1 MKIDRLIGI
10 LSVLLQEKKVT
21 APELAK
27 IFEVSRRT
35 INRDIEDLCK
45 AGIPIFTSQGAG
57 GGISIMD
64 DYKMDRTILSSK
76 DMQMIMAGLRSLDSV
91 SGSHYYVQLMEK
103 IKAGSSDFVSGNESI
118 LIDLSSW
125 NKDSLSPKIELIQDA
140 IELGKTLTFQYYAPS
155 GNTEREIEPYFL
167 IFKWS
172 SWYVYGYCLLR
183 NDFRMF
189 KLNRMTDIAH
199 VRTFEKKRD
208 VPMPDLSNEKVFPPK
223 AKVKAVFEPSMKWH
237 LIEEYGAESFTELPD
252 GKLLFEHEY
261 ADDEGLLSW
270 MLSLRDKVTV
280 IEPESI
286 REGLF
291 RIATELTKKYKEE
304 KKRRILIGQ
313 WRLRL
318 KRKKWTV
325 PKPNSL
331 RLMRA
336 CAFRLCTTD
345 LLMMNPQ
352 LLQLWINF
360 LKIMDIVMT
369 LAIADFT
376 MKSICPMQER
386 LLLRSGRL

>member
-10 LSVLLQEKKVT
+10 LSVLLQEEKVT

-27 IFEVSRRT
+27 TFEDSRRT

-45 AGIPIFTSQGAG
+45 AGIPIFTSQGTG

-64 DYKMDRTILSSK
+64 GYKMDRTILSSK

-103 IKAGSSDFVSGNESI
+103 LKAGSSDFVSGNESI

-125 NKDSLSPKIELIQDA
+125 NKDSLLPKIELIQDA
-140 IELGKTLTFQYYAPS
+140 IELGKTLRLKYYAPS
-155 GNTEREIEPYFL
+155 GNTEREIEPYYL

-172 SWYVYGYCLLR
+172 SWYVYGYCLLK

-223 AKVKAVFEPSMKWH
+223 AKVKAVFESSMKWH
-237 LIEEYGAESFTELPD
+237 LIEEYGADSFTELQD

-280 IEPESI
+280 IEPKSI

-291 RIATELTKKYKEE
+291 RIATELTEKYQEE
-304 KKRRILIGQ
+304 KK
-313 WRLRL
+313 
-318 KRKKWTV
+318 
-325 PKPNSL
+325 
-331 RLMRA
+331 
-336 CAFRLCTTD
+336 
-345 LLMMNPQ
+345 
-352 LLQLWINF
+352 
-360 LKIMDIVMT
+360 
-369 LAIADFT
+369 
-376 MKSICPMQER
+376 
-386 LLLRSGRL
+386 

>member
-10 LSVLLQEKKVT
+10 LSVLLQDKKIT
-21 APELAK
+21 APELAEK
-27 IFEVSRRT
+27 FEVSRRT
-35 INRDIEDLCK
+35 IYRDIEDLCK

-57 GGISIMD
+57 D
-64 DYKMDRTILSSK
+64 KMDRTILSSK

-103 IKAGSSDFVSGNESI
+103 IKAGSSDFVNGNESV

-208 VPMPDLSNEKVFPPK
+208 VTMPDLSNEKVFPPK

-252 GKLLFEHEY
+252 GKLLFEQY
-261 ADDEGLLSW
+261 TDDEGLLSW

-280 IEPESI
+280 MEPESI
-286 REGLF
+286 REEIL
-291 RIATELTKKYKEE
+291 RIATELTKKYRE
-304 KKRRILIGQ
+304 
-313 WRLRL
+313 
-318 KRKKWTV
+318 
-325 PKPNSL
+325 
-331 RLMRA
+331 A
-336 CAFRLCTTD
+336 
-345 LLMMNPQ
+345 
-352 LLQLWINF
+352 
-360 LKIMDIVMT
+360 
-369 LAIADFT
+369 
-376 MKSICPMQER
+376 
-386 LLLRSGRL
+386 